1 MEQALG
7 ARLLAARDRKQA
19 VHEEVREIPGYDG
32 QLWARYRPVEYRR
45 AFAIVAEHEKLT
57 DGAEKLL
64 RTSADTLVAACTG
77 CEARIDEETH
87 PLPPL
92 GLELCK
98 EIGLEGGDNDRQ
110 AVLAI
115 FPSEFAVVQQA
126 GEVQDLSTLVNQ
138 RIDRSLEENSSAASL
153 ASS

>member
-1 MEQALG
+1 MDQALG

-19 VHEEVREIPGYDG
+19 VHEELLEVPGYDG

-45 AFAIVAEHEKLT
+45 AFGIVKEHQTVGDEAER
-57 DGAEKLL
+57 LL
-64 RTSADTLVAACTG
+64 RTAADTLVAACTG
-77 CEARIDEETH
+77 CEAHIDEEIH

-98 EIGLEGGDNDRQ
+98 EIGIEGGDNDRQ

-138 RIDRSLEENSSAASL
+138 RIDRSLEENSVAASP
-153 ASS
+153 A